1 MERGYTLAELLAAE
15 VSRHVRDDEMNF
27 VGIGTGGQA
36 WIMAVGMPTVGV
48 SLAQHK
54 HAPNATLMIGP
65 VLDPLLD
72 DLYVPDANWEYD
84 LIYWPCRSQIP
95 LEDALG
101 IFRLGKVGISF
112 ASAAQVDRFGNL
124 NIGRIGAKDNIKVRL
139 PGCLAQTDHGAYAK
153 RICVTVRHNKRTLVE
168 DVDFI
173 SCAGSRNRKGLPGGG
188 PALVLTDKAVMDF
201 EPATGR
207 MRLKSIHPGIS
218 LKDIIENTGFELI
231 IPDKVP
237 NTEPPT
243 GEDLELI
250 REIIDPKGKFLEARI
265 TQEKAKLNW

>member
-1 MERGYTLAELLAAE
+1 MDRGYTLAELLAVEA
-15 VSRHVRDDEMNF
+15 SRYVRDDEMNF
-27 VGIGTGGQA
+27 VGIGTGGQS
-36 WIMAVGMPTVGV
+36 WIMAVGMPTVAV

-72 DLYVPDANWEYD
+72 DEYVPDANWEYD

-101 IFRLGKVGISF
+101 IFRLGKVGLSF
-112 ASAAQVDRFGNL
+112 ASAAQVDIYGNL
-124 NIGRIGAKDNIKVRL
+124 NIGRIGTKDNMKVRL

-168 DVDFI
+168 HVDFI
-173 SCAGSRNRKGLPGGG
+173 SCAGNENRKGLPGGG

-201 EPATGR
+201 DENTGK
-207 MRLKSIHPGIS
+207 MRLKSIHQGVT
-218 LKDIIENTGFELI
+218 LTDVIENTGFDLI
-231 IPDKVP
+231 IPERVP
-237 NTEPPT
+237 RTEPPT
-243 GEDLELI
+243 SEELKLI
-250 REIIDPKGKFLEARI
+250 RLIIDPKGKFLEARI
-265 TQEKAKLNW
+265 TQEAANLN

>member
-1 MERGYTLAELLAAE
+1 MERNYTLSELLAVEA
-15 VSRHVRDDEMNF
+15 SRHVRDDEMNF

-72 DLYVPDANWEYD
+72 DIYVPDSNWEYD
-84 LIYWPCRSQIP
+84 LIFWPCRSQIP

-112 ASAAQVDRFGNL
+112 ASAAQVDKFGNL
-124 NIGRIGAKDNIKVRL
+124 NIGRIGSKEDMKVRL

-168 DVDFI
+168 HVDFI
-173 SCAGSRNRKGLPGGG
+173 SCAGNENRKGLPGGG

-201 EPATGR
+201 DEESGR
-207 MRLKSIHPGIS
+207 MRLKSIHPGVNLQDVI
-218 LKDIIENTGFELI
+218 DNTGFQLI
-231 IPDKVP
+231 LPEYVP
-237 NTEPPT
+237 ETEPPT
-243 GEDLELI
+243 EEDLRLM
-250 REIIDPKGKFLEARI
+250 REVIDPHKKFLQAKI
-265 TQEKAKLNW
+265 TQEMADLNW